1 MNFEFESMNLGGADF
16 HHHNSFY
23 VGLSPVHSEENID
36 RLIKVFEEL
45 DHVIDYG

>member
-1 MNFEFESMNLGGADF
+1 MNLEFESNDLNGADY
-16 HHHNSFY
+16 HRNNSFY
-23 VGLSPVHSEENID
+23 VGLSPVHSEENIN